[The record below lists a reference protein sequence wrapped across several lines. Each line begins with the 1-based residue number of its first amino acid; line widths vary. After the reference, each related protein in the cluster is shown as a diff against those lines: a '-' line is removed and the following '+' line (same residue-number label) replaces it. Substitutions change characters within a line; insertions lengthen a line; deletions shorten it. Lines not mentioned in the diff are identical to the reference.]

1 VLWTLPWI
9 GGERERPGDREYC
22 RTLWRG
28 LTPSKSNHETP
39 QYKTFLIDR
48 LKDPSE
54 PVEPP
59 VDSAVDHEEV
69 TPSVESLV
77 NAEGDDETHPPAT
90 PTDVSPTILINADL
104 IIILRLVLSL
114 LVAIAINVQLVNT
127 LIGSSL
133 IASMATISL
142 MKFGTSPSHYGWI
155 NSLTS
160 LISLTAHMS
169 MTLHYTFQCLMILIV
184 IAYVMLQDLCLSLF
198 IFIIYSSIVN
208 LF

>member
-1 VLWTLPWI
+1 MDTSMDRRRA
-9 GGERERPGDREYC
+9 GEARRQRILQNSLER
-22 RTLWRG
+22 LNS
-28 LTPSKSNHETP
+28 LK
-39 QYKTFLIDR
+39 K

-59 VDSAVDHEEV
+59 VESAANHEEVTPSLV

-133 IASMATISL
+133 IASMARISL